1 MRDMKMDDITTIR
14 KFTLWMFKQPQAE
27 EILANSPILRQVY
40 DEIKR
45 GTLNKR
51 QRLKRVAMRKGRK

>member
-1 MRDMKMDDITTIR
+1 MEDITTLR
-14 KFTLWMFKQPQAE
+14 QFTLWMFKQAQAA
-27 EILANSPILRQVY
+27 EILANSPIPRQVY

-51 QRLKRVAMRKGRK
+51 QRLKRVAMRKGKR

>member
-1 MRDMKMDDITTIR
+1 MEDITTLR
-14 KFTLWMFKQPQAE
+14 EFTLWMFKQAQAE

-40 DEIKR
+40 DEIRR

-51 QRLKRVAMRKGRK
+51 QRLKMVAMRKGKR